1 MRNIAW
7 TFAACL
13 FFLCSLTITTLRAQ
27 SNNASITGEI
37 TDPNGAMIQGA
48 QITLTS
54 KDTKQTSNY
63 VSDANGF
70 YSFRNVLPG
79 TYQLTITAQG
89 FGRYTQ
95 EGILVRVGYPIRQ
108 DVQLKLESTSQT
120 VDVAADASALNYENA
135 ELRGSIDPQVI
146 QDVPLLVA
154 GSMRSAAN
162 FASILPGVVRGS
174 GDVSGAH
181 VNGGQSQTGIA
192 VLDGIA
198 LFNSSGTQGLTGAVN
213 DFPQSPDVISEFQ
226 VLTSNYDAQYGS
238 AGGVTIENVRS
249 GTNSFHGN
257 VFAYHRDT
265 ALNATQWGIAAADKA
280 QDIENDFGGNFGGP
294 LKLPFWKDTNHR
306 TFFFA
311 NFEAFRIRG
320 ALVRPTLS
328 IPSLAERQGDF
339 SDWIDPQTGN
349 LIPIYDPA
357 THQQFMGCDGNSP
370 NVICANDPRLQNSL
384 AKQWFQYLPNPTSPG
399 PQSNYLAPAQ
409 PQFLGTDAYSVME
422 KVDQYLGA
430 KDHVSEMFYY
440 KYLPPTTFTSLPE
453 VISDAGTTFKRTSVL
468 RLNWD
473 HTFSPNTV
481 NHLAFGF
488 QDDKAYGGG
497 IDGKFADKLPQI
509 LGVAS
514 HEYPPVMR
522 FNGEFEQYGT
532 GAGDPNIQPWLAPA
546 WIVND
551 AMSMTRGKHT
561 LSFGGEIRIAQNSA
575 IFLGGQSGTFDFARG
590 ETGLLVNGALTG
602 GSPIASF
609 LMEQV
614 DNSQTTFYTTTK
626 VDARTNGFMLFV
638 GDTWRVTPKLTI
650 SPGLHYE
657 IDPAPYEA
665 HDHFSY
671 FDANLPNPGAANLPG
686 AVAYAGSGAGRSG
699 RRVPEDTWYGGIAP
713 RIGVAY
719 ALTAKT
725 VIRSG
730 YGIFYDNANM
740 PGWASGISQD
750 GYNATAVFGSTQGGT
765 KAAFLLSDGF
775 PSNHPVP
782 PNLVPTFD
790 NGGNTPNYR
799 PRTANR
805 LPYTQQ
811 WNLTVEHQFTNRE
824 YVSAS
829 YVGTK
834 GTRLLSHIDPLNV
847 VNPSFLSMGAQ
858 LNDEF
863 QPGDSQVD
871 GVPVPFPNFAST
883 MTGCAPSVAQAL
895 LPFPQYCNNITGLN
909 ENQGSSTYHAFQLKA
924 EHRFSNGLWALLSY
938 TNSKLIT
945 NADNTEN
952 IFNPTYFSPY
962 ERGRNRSLAIEDVP
976 QALNIAS
983 SYELPFGRGKRWLN
997 QGVLNAIFGSWALNG
1012 VFRVQSGIPFQIS
1025 SSFCNVPAQLN
1036 NFCSPALLTGASPF
1050 AQSPTR
1056 FDPNQPVLN
1065 VSSFEPASSFN
1076 FYTGSGPRVQNFRQ
1090 PGYSDFDIGL
1100 QKSIQ
1105 VTERIRFQL
1114 RGDAFNIF
1122 NQHHF
1127 NNVGTFLLSGGTGGS
1142 AFNTDVASPDF
1153 GKWNGVVTTPRNIQV
1168 SGRIS
1173 F

>member
-7 TFAACL
+7 TLAACL
-13 FFLCSLTITTLRAQ
+13 FCVSLTITTLRAQ

-37 TDPNGAMIQGA
+37 TDPNGAVIQGA
-48 QITLTS
+48 KVTLIS

-63 VSDANGF
+63 VSDGNGY

-79 TYQLTITAQG
+79 TYQLSMTASG
-89 FGRYTQ
+89 FAQYTQ

-108 DVQLKLESTSQT
+108 DVQLKLQT
-120 VDVAADASALNYENA
+120 TAQSVDVAADVSALNYENA

-146 QDVPLLVA
+146 QDVPLLVG

-162 FASILPGVVRGS
+162 FASLLPGVVRGS

-238 AGGVTIENVRS
+238 AGGVTIENVKS
-249 GTNSFHGN
+249 GTNSYHGTA
-257 VFAYHRDT
+257 FEFHRDR
-265 ALNATQWGIAAADKA
+265 ALNAAQWGIAASDKA

-294 LKLPFWKDTNHR
+294 LKLPFWKDQNHR

-320 ALVRPTLS
+320 ALTRPTLS
-328 IPSLAERQGDF
+328 IPSIAERQGDF
-339 SDWIDPQTGN
+339 RDWTDPQTGN

-357 THQQFMGCDGNSP
+357 THQQFMGCDGNTP
-370 NVICANDPRLQNSL
+370 NVICATDPRLQNSL
-384 AKQWFQYLPNPTSPG
+384 AKQWFQFLPNPTSPG
-399 PQSNYLAPAQ
+399 PQNNYLAPAQ
-409 PQFLGTDAYSVME
+409 PAFLGTDADSIME
-422 KVDQYLGA
+422 KVDQYLGS
-430 KDHVSEMFYY
+430 KDHISEMFYY
-440 KYLPPTTFTSLPE
+440 KYLPPTTFTSLPD
-453 VISDAGTTFKRTSVL
+453 VISDTGTTFKRTSVL

-473 HTFSPNTV
+473 HTFNPNTV
-481 NHLAFGF
+481 NHVAFGF

-497 IDGKFADKLPQI
+497 IDGKFAGKLPQI
-509 LGVAS
+509 PGVAS
-514 HEYPPVMR
+514 HQYPPVMR

-532 GAGDPNIQPWLAPA
+532 GMGDPNIQPWLAPA

-551 AMSMTRGKHT
+551 AVSMTRGKHT
-561 LSFGGEIRIAQNSA
+561 ISFGGEMRLAQNSA
-575 IFLGGQSGTFDFARG
+575 IFLGGQSGSFDFARG
-590 ETGLLVNGALTG
+590 ETGIIAGGNLTG

-609 LMEQV
+609 LLEQV

-626 VDARTNGFMLFV
+626 IDARTNGFMLFV

-657 IDPAPYEA
+657 IDPSPYEA
-665 HDHFSY
+665 HNHFSY
-671 FDANLPNPGAANLPG
+671 FDPNLSNPGASNLPG
-686 AVAYAGSGAGRSG
+686 AVAYAGSGPGRSG
-699 RRVPEDTWYGGIAP
+699 RRAPEDTWYGGIGP
-713 RIGVAY
+713 RLGVAY

-750 GYNATAVFGSTQGGT
+750 GYNANASFSSSQGGT
-765 KAAFLLSDGF
+765 QAAFILSDGF

-811 WNLTVEHQFTNRE
+811 WNLTVEHQFTGRD
-824 YVSAS
+824 YVAAS

-834 GTRLLSHIDPLNV
+834 GTRLLSHIAPLNV

-858 LNDEF
+858 LNDQF
-863 QPGDSQVD
+863 QPGDTQVD
-871 GVPVPFPNFAST
+871 GVPLPFPNFVDT

-895 LPFPQYCNNITGLN
+895 LPFPQYCNNISGLD

-924 EHRFSNGLWALLSY
+924 EHRFSKGLWALLSY

-952 IFNPTYFSPY
+952 IFNPTYFSPF
-962 ERGRNRSLAIEDVP
+962 EIGRNRSLAIEDVP

-983 SYELPFGRGKRWLN
+983 TYELPFGRGKPWLN
-997 QGVLNAIFGSWALNG
+997 QGLANVLLGGWALNG
-1012 VFRVQSGIPFQIS
+1012 VYRFQSGIPFQLS

-1036 NFCSPALLTGASPF
+1036 NFCSPALLAGASPF
-1050 AQSPTR
+1050 SQSPTH
-1056 FDPNQPVLN
+1056 FDPSQPVLN
-1065 VSSFEPASSFN
+1065 VNSFERASSFN
-1076 FYTGSGPRVQNFRQ
+1076 FYTGKGPRVQNFRQ

-1100 QKSIQ
+1100 EKSIHI
-1105 VTERIRFQL
+1105 TERFKFQL

-1142 AFNTDVASPDF
+1142 AFNTDVASPNF
-1153 GKWNGVVTTPRNIQV
+1153 GVWNGVVTSPRNIQV